1 MTDQERIKAG
11 QGIFNYKGILI
22 EKLVGGYRLF
32 GTTCNTEEEVLEI
45 IQNATSSLSESIS
58 VKNENGNWVSQ
69 NEGEK

>member
-45 IQNATSSLSESIS
+45 IQNATSSLSESI
-58 VKNENGNWVSQ
+58 VVLDKGNWGVS
-69 NEGEK
+69 NGEEK